1 MEWVVTL
8 TFIMLALSL
17 LLAFVRLVLG
27 PSLPDRVVALELLAL
42 ITVAFSVVYA
52 VHVDVAHFLDVALV
66 LALTGF
72 MAAVG
77 FSRFL
82 ERGGTRDE

>member
-8 TFIMLALSL
+8 TFTMLALAL

-27 PSLPDRVVALELLAL
+27 PSLPDRVVALELIAL
-42 ITVAFSVVYA
+42 ITVAFSIVYSI
-52 VHVDVAHFLDVALV
+52 HVDVAHFLDVALV

-82 ERGGTRDE
+82 ERGGSRDE